1 MARPREHN
9 VETPNLY
16 RKLDKRTGKVYWQYY
31 NQITDEWS
39 GLGLDEVIARLA
51 AEELNRIVARQQVEQ
66 SMAIVDSILGDNSVT
81 QKGLR
86 VHDWIDRYIQ
96 QLDKRKERNELA
108 ASTVRT
114 RKLSVN
120 ILRERISNHYL
131 IDVGAREMAVILE
144 EYKDQEKFRMAQ
156 LLRSVW
162 CDLFKEAQYAGE
174 VPPGFNPA
182 TATRRIHADVSRSRL
197 NFDDWISIYEASK
210 AAPHFVTCS
219 ILLAI
224 VTAQRVGDIAKMQF
238 SDVWDGYLHV
248 EQEKT
253 GRKIALPLSLR
264 CDAINMTLEDVIS
277 FCRNR
282 VVSKYLVH
290 HSRSHRRVRVGD
302 PVNKTTLSKTFA
314 VLRDLV
320 GVKVHKDKTPPSF
333 HEQRSLAERLYRK
346 QGVDTQMLLGHR
358 TAAMTEQYND
368 ERDSGWLKLS
378 IM

>member
-16 RKLDKRTGKVYWQYY
+16 RKLDKRTGKIYWQYY
-31 NQITDEWS
+31 NQLSGEWS
-39 GLGLDEVIARLA
+39 GLGVDEAIARLA
-51 AEELNRIVARQQVEQ
+51 AEELNRIIASQQVEQ
-66 SMAIVDSILGDNSVT
+66 SLAIVDSILGGKDVAP
-81 QKGLR
+81 KGLR
-86 VHDWIDRYIQ
+86 VHEWIDRYIQ
-96 QLDKRKERNELA
+96 QLDKRQERKELA
-108 ASTVRT
+108 ASTVRA

-120 ILRERISNHYL
+120 ILRDRIFNHYL
-131 IDVGAREMAVILE
+131 IDVGAREMAAILE
-144 EYKDQEKFRMAQ
+144 EYKDQEKLRMAQ

-182 TATRRIHADVSRSRL
+182 TATRRIHADVSRARL
-197 NFDDWISIYEASK
+197 NFDDWLSIYEASK
-210 AAPHFVTCS
+210 AAPHFVTCAL
-219 ILLAI
+219 LLAI

-238 SDVWDGYLHV
+238 RDVWDGYLHV

-264 CDAINMTLEDVIS
+264 CEAINMTLGDVIG

-290 HSRSHRRVRVGD
+290 HSKSHRRVEIGSH
-302 PVNKTTLSKTFA
+302 VNKSTLSKAFA
-314 VLRDLV
+314 DLRDQV
-320 GVKVHKDKTPPSF
+320 GVKVPKDKTPPSF

-346 QGVDTQMLLGHR
+346 QGIDTQMLLGHR

-368 ERDSGWLKLS
+368 ERENGWLKLS
-378 IM
+378 IL